1 MEGNIFENFTQRQQ
15 VSKAEN
21 TSDKQHSTQSWPLI
35 ESIRKKRQKILIH
48 GELTE
53 ENKALRFF

>member
-21 TSDKQHSTQSWPLI
+21 TSDKQHSPQSWPLI
-35 ESIRKKRQKILIH
+35 ESIRK
-48 GELTE
+48 
-53 ENKALRFF
+53 

>member
-21 TSDKQHSTQSWPLI
+21 TSDKQHSPQSWPLI
-35 ESIRKKRQKILIH
+35 ESIRKKRQKNSH
-48 GELTE
+48 SRWVDGR
-53 ENKALRFF
+53 K